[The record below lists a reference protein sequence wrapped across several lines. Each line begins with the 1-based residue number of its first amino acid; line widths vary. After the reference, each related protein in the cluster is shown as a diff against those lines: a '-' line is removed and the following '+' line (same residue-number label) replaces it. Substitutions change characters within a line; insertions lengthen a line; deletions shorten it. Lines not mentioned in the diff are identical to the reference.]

1 MLPLLSLSLSV
12 FPRCS
17 EEFKRGPTSCEFSF
31 EAAKC
36 KFKMT
41 TMAVVVPFP
50 AKQIDMMQKALKFW
64 GHPDVFPCDRTKKY
78 RHHVDLVFQFTVST
92 VEAHQNFLIFPSRRL
107 SSFSF
112 FVFAFCTVEEP
123 VPSMDLLA
131 MLWGV
136 EVEGRWCMRFPPF
149 FFSPSVH
156 EFPPPPPGGGLWLVL
171 QDSFAEV
178 PGLQQKVLDIT
189 KPYRQCFREVRFL
202 SMNLDSAQ
210 KQYDG
215 NRFSP
220 SPSTMFHTL
229 LGMEEMVKS
238 YSHFFLFEPD
248 ALPFR
253 AEWVDRLLL
262 EVMLDQVDFWQKG
275 SMAYYNPEDDHHI
288 NGNALYRLGHHG
300 YNCFLERV
308 LSVMYPYSFD
318 YGQYFV
324 MQKPDN
330 FHLTHRF
337 LLLFLPSIGR
347 MESPFL
353 SPLPMRIPHPLLHP
367 SRLYMHGRCCSP
379 CRYIRSLFIQNSQW
393 KFNIEFMRKNHNE
406 SFLVHGKAACKILYT
421 RYADFLETA

>member
-1 MLPLLSLSLSV
+1 MHGQTRILNKNHGVRLWHILVVSLLAVLVLVIKLRHSRLQDTLSKTIALYKTSTPDAHPV
-12 FPRCS
+12 VADNRRRHRHKTFADDTIAQHVQGCINTDEGAAARKWAGWDEFLIPTFPYRMCRTW
-17 EEFKRGPTSCEFSF
+17 EEAKEFKRGPTSCEFSF

-78 RHHVDLVFQFTVST
+78 RHHVDLVFQFT
-92 VEAHQNFLIFPSRRL
+92 
-107 SSFSF
+107 
-112 FVFAFCTVEEP
+112 
-123 VPSMDLLA
+123 
-131 MLWGV
+131 
-136 EVEGRWCMRFPPF
+136 
-149 FFSPSVH
+149 
-156 EFPPPPPGGGLWLVL
+156 
-171 QDSFAEV
+171 DSFAEV

-330 FHLTHRF
+330 FHLTHR
-337 LLLFLPSIGR
+337 
-347 MESPFL
+347 
-353 SPLPMRIPHPLLHP
+353 
-367 SRLYMHGRCCSP
+367 
-379 CRYIRSLFIQNSQW
+379 YIRSLFIQNSQW